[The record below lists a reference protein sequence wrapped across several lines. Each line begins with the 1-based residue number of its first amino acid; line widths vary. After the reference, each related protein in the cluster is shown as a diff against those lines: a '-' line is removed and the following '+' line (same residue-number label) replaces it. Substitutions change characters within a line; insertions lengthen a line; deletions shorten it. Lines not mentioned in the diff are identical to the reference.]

1 MHIGVLIT
9 EHSVRETLEVTDRAY
24 IMHQGVILTQGTAN
38 ELIKDSI
45 VRETYLGEDF
55 YFKKTKSVISY
66 QLSFV

>member
-38 ELIKDSI
+38 ELIKDPI
-45 VRETYLGEDF
+45 VRETYLGENF
-55 YFKKTKSVISY
+55 YFKKTK
-66 QLSFV
+66 